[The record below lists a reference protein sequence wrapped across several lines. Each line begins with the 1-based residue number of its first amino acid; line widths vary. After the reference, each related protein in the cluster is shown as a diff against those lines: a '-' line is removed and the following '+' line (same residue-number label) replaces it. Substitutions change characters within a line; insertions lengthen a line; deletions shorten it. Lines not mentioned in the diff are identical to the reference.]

1 MAAPRCSCRTTDN
14 QPPQPAAPGSSPTS
28 CSRRYQFCNTHR
40 ARNAVGT
47 HGSCVRNTS
56 TDFPQFCTPSLKHKA
71 IMNEDNLKT
80 LFDDFNPDLTP
91 DGRFLSRL
99 EQNLRSVEVV
109 KEQIATAQKKKR
121 LPVIIA
127 ALTGFIV
134 GFLSTLA
141 YPFLHTT
148 LNNLV
153 QAGTEAATLISDY
166 SPILIYTLITLLT
179 GTLTY
184 IAYDLTSTAIK
195 SSPLRLP
202 QK

>member
-1 MAAPRCSCRTTDN
+1 
-14 QPPQPAAPGSSPTS
+14 
-28 CSRRYQFCNTHR
+28 
-40 ARNAVGT
+40 
-47 HGSCVRNTS
+47 
-56 TDFPQFCTPSLKHKA
+56 
-71 IMNEDNLKT
+71 MNEDNLKT
-80 LFDDFNPDLTP
+80 LFDDFNPGLTS
-91 DGRFLSRL
+91 DDRFLSRL

-127 ALTGFIV
+127 ALTGFIA
-134 GFLSTLA
+134 GLLCTLA

-153 QAGTEAATLISDY
+153 QAGTEATIISDY

-184 IAYDLTSTAIK
+184 IAYDLTSTATKYTPEPIK
-195 SSPLRLP
+195 NAPDL
-202 QK
+202 

>member
-1 MAAPRCSCRTTDN
+1 
-14 QPPQPAAPGSSPTS
+14 
-28 CSRRYQFCNTHR
+28 
-40 ARNAVGT
+40 
-47 HGSCVRNTS
+47 
-56 TDFPQFCTPSLKHKA
+56 
-71 IMNEDNLKT
+71 MNEDNLKS

-91 DGRFLSRL
+91 DDRFMSRL
-99 EQNLRSVEVV
+99 EQNFRSVEVV

-127 ALTGFIV
+127 ALTGFIA
-134 GFLSTLA
+134 GLLCTLA

-148 LNNLV
+148 LNNLA

-184 IAYDLTSTAIK
+184 IAYDLTSTATKYTRAPIK
-195 SSPLRLP
+195 NAPDL
-202 QK
+202 